1 MFVIGESLKL
11 IIELF
16 LIGPDLED
24 VPLHKLHDDLVL
36 HGDMPDEV
44 ELDTRLEITAL
55 RTDSATITTDSF
67 DQILVLRH

>member
-1 MFVIGESLKL
+1 MYPSDHANIEIL
-11 IIELF
+11 II
-16 LIGPDLED
+16 IIAGLED
-24 VPLHKLHDDLVL
+24 VSLHELHHYLVL
-36 HGDMPDEV
+36 HGDVPDEV